1 MKKKRPTPKKLPSG
15 SWRCQIMVNGARISV
30 TDENKDICQA
40 KAMAIQAG
48 AMEKEEKKKFIT
60 LERAIE
66 DYMNSKSNTL
76 SSSTIRGYDQ
86 IKRLRFKGI
95 MQRNI
100 HTLTKR
106 DIQIAVNEETKL
118 VSPKSVANAYGLV
131 RPVLKEYGI
140 DVFGVKLPQRIK
152 KKKKYVQR
160 EEIGDLLAAAQEDKY
175 EVPILLAIWLG
186 MRRSEICGLCWDC
199 VDEKAKTITVKRK
212 LIMDK
217 DNHFNLVDGAKN
229 VFSQRTIPCPDY
241 IMDKLAAMRHGRT
254 EGIIFRV
261 NPNTILQ
268 HIHKVCKEAGITD
281 STTHGLR
288 HTNAAVMSHLNISE
302 DHALERGG
310 WSEVSTYK
318 KIYSYV
324 FESTATTEDQKI
336 DAFFEDT
343 LK

>member
-1 MKKKRPTPKKLPSG
+1 
-15 SWRCQIMVNGARISV
+15 
-30 TDENKDICQA
+30 
-40 KAMAIQAG
+40 
-48 AMEKEEKKKFIT
+48 
-60 LERAIE
+60 
-66 DYMNSKSNTL
+66 MNSKSNTL

-106 DIQIAVNEETKL
+106 DIQIAVNEETKR

-160 EEIGDLLAAAQEDKY
+160 EEIGDLLTAAQEDKY

-217 DNHFNLVDGAKN
+217 DRDYPNNCVNLLSGVK
-229 VFSQRTIPCPDY
+229 
-241 IMDKLAAMRHGRT
+241 
-254 EGIIFRV
+254 
-261 NPNTILQ
+261 
-268 HIHKVCKEAGITD
+268 
-281 STTHGLR
+281 
-288 HTNAAVMSHLNISE
+288 
-302 DHALERGG
+302 
-310 WSEVSTYK
+310 
-318 KIYSYV
+318 
-324 FESTATTEDQKI
+324 
-336 DAFFEDT
+336 
-343 LK
+343 